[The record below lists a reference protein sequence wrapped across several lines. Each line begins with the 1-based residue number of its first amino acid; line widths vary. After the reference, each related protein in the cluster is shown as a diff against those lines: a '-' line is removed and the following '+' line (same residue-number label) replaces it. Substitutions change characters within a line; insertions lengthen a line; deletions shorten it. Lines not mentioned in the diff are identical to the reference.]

1 MFSMADLT
9 TVCVKLRPDDLQLLE
24 ASERVERLS
33 RSDVV
38 RRAIRAYAV
47 QLGVTDRDVVRPKKP
62 RPPRRR

>member
-9 TVCVKLRPDDLQLLE
+9 TVCFKVPPDDLALLE
-24 ASERVERLS
+24 ALEAIERLK

-47 QLGVTDRDVVRPKKP
+47 KLGVADERGQLKRG
-62 RPPRRR
+62 RRR